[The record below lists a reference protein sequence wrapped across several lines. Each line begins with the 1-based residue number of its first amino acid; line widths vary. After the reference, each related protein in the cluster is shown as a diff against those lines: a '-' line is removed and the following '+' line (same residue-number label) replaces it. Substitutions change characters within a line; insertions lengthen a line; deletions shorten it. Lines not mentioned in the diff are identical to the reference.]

1 MKLLITTIGTV
12 LTLCCG
18 DSSLHAAKPGDLPPN
33 FVILLS
39 DDQSWVGSSVLMD
52 PADERTRSDYYRTPH
67 LERLAKRGMLFSQGY
82 SPAPFC
88 CPTRR
93 SLLVGQSPA
102 RHIYQKDQKNWTANY
117 RKQLSLPWMLKQANP
132 AYQTAHFGK
141 WDMRFDTVTPSEMGY
156 DVSDGYTGNGT
167 GGSKGTGG
175 PAAKD
180 DPKLIRSLT
189 QRTCNFMETQARSG
203 KPFFVQV
210 SHYAVHLD
218 IFYSEDSLKQTKR
231 LAKGKKHTMP
241 EFAAMTRDLDDGIGA
256 VMEKI
261 ESLGLKD
268 NTYVFFLS
276 DNGGRL
282 TMPGQKNKK
291 LPRNH
296 PLRQGKGSMYEG
308 GLRVPFITVGPGVK
322 PGSLSRVPVTGLDLF
337 PTLAELAGHT
347 KPLPKSLDGGSLA
360 GLLHNQGQGA
370 VQRSNP
376 FLLFHQAVARTAQ
389 TALIQGDYKLVK
401 TWRDNRLELFD
412 LSKSVEENLNL
423 SEKLPDKTEKL
434 HGLMTGYLN
443 NVGAETRKI
452 TTKKANQ

>member
-1 MKLLITTIGTV
+1 MKLLIITIGTV
-12 LTLCCG
+12 LALCCG

-189 QRTCNFMETQARSG
+189 QRTCDFMETQARSG

-370 VQRSNP
+370 VQRSSS

>member
-218 IFYSEDSLKQTKR
+218 IFYSEDSLEQTKR

-370 VQRSNP
+370 VQRSNS

>member
-1 MKLLITTIGTV
+1 MKLLFIIIGVV
-12 LTLCCG
+12 LTLYYG
-18 DSSLHAAKPGDLPPN
+18 DSSLRAAKPGDLSPN

-52 PADERTRSDYYRTPH
+52 PADERTRSDYFHTPH
-67 LERLAKRGMLFSQGY
+67 LERLAERGILFSQAY

-117 RKQLSLPWMLKQANP
+117 RKQLSLPRMLKQSNAE
-132 AYQTAHFGK
+132 YQTAHFGK
-141 WDMRFDTVTPSEMGY
+141 WDMRFDNVTPREMGY

-175 PAAKD
+175 PAAKH

-189 QRTCNFMETQARSG
+189 QRTCEFMETQARSG

-218 IFYSEDSLKQTKR
+218 IFYSEGSLNKTKHWVQ
-231 LAKGKKHTMP
+231 GKKHTMP
-241 EFAAMTRDLDDGIGA
+241 EFAAMTRDLDAGIGS
-256 VMEKI
+256 VMDKI
-261 ESLGLKD
+261 ESLDIQD

-282 TMPGQKNKK
+282 TMPGQKSKK

-308 GLRVPFITVGPGVK
+308 GLRVPFIAVGPGIK
-322 PGSLSRVPVTGLDLF
+322 QGGLSRVPVTGLDLF
-337 PTLAELAGHT
+337 PTLAELSGHK
-347 KPLPKSLDGGSLA
+347 KPLPKSLDGGSMVR
-360 GLLHNQGQGA
+360 LLRNRGKGA
-370 VQRSNP
+370 VQRSKS

-389 TALIQGDYKLVK
+389 TALIHGDYKLVK
-401 TWRDNRLELFD
+401 TWRGNRLELFD
-412 LSKSVEENLNL
+412 LSKSVEENIDL
-423 SEKLPDKTEKL
+423 SEKLQDKTEKL
-434 HGLMTGYLN
+434 HGLMTGYLD

>member
-1 MKLLITTIGTV
+1 
-12 LTLCCG
+12 
-18 DSSLHAAKPGDLPPN
+18 
-33 FVILLS
+33 
-39 DDQSWVGSSVLMD
+39 MD

-189 QRTCNFMETQARSG
+189 QRTCDFMETQARSG

-360 GLLHNQGQGA
+360 GLLRNQGQGA

>member
-1 MKLLITTIGTV
+1 MKLLVTTIGTV
-12 LTLCCG
+12 LALCCG

-52 PADERTRSDYYRTPH
+52 PADERTRSDYFRTPH

-117 RKQLSLPWMLKQANP
+117 RKQLSLPQMLKHANP

-141 WDMRFDTVTPSEMGY
+141 WDMRFDNVTPGEMGY

-175 PAAKD
+175 PAPKH
-180 DPKLIRSLT
+180 DPKLVRSLT
-189 QRTCNFMETQARSG
+189 QRTCDFMETQARSG

-218 IFYSEDSLKQTKR
+218 IFYSEGSLKQTKR

-241 EFAAMTRDLDDGIGA
+241 EFAAMTQDLDDGIGA
-256 VMEKI
+256 VMDKI
-261 ESLGLKD
+261 ESLGLQD

-308 GLRVPFITVGPGVK
+308 GLRVPFIAVGPRIK
-322 PGSLSRVPVTGLDLF
+322 PGSQSRVPVTGLDLF
-337 PTLAELAGHT
+337 PTLAELAGYA
-347 KPLPKSLDGGSLA
+347 KPLPKSLDGGSLTR
-360 GLLHNQGQGA
+360 LLRNQGQGA
-370 VQRSNP
+370 VQRSNS

-389 TALIQGDYKLVK
+389 TALIHGDYKLVK
-401 TWRDNRLELFD
+401 TWRGNRLELFD
-412 LSKSVEENLNL
+412 LSKSVEEDINLA
-423 SEKLPDKTEKL
+423 EKLPSKTEEL
-434 HGLMTGYLN
+434 HGLMTGHLD

>member
-12 LTLCCG
+12 LALCCG

-39 DDQSWVGSSVLMD
+39 DDQSWVGSSVLMA

-189 QRTCNFMETQARSG
+189 QRTCDFMETQARSG